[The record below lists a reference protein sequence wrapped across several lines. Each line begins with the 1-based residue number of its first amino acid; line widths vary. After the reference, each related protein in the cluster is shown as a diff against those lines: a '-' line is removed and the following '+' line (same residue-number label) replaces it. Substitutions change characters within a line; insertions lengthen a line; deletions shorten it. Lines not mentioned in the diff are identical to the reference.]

1 LGHAFGI
8 HHVLLPLWQ
17 HGAWSGLVGVGESQ
31 VSLVGGVGVIPGC
44 VMVSNGKGGV
54 LKTSLTANVAG
65 LSAASGWRVLAV
77 DLDPQGNLASDL
89 GMLDASDGGEGL
101 LRAVAEQAPLE
112 PLRDVRPGL
121 DLVAGGPRTAE
132 LTGH

>member
-1 LGHAFGI
+1 MTPVRVIHAAPMSPAQDRHDSRQKLGHAFGI

-65 LSAASGWRVLAV
+65 LAAASGWRGLAV
-77 DLDPQGNLASDL
+77 GPGPPGHL
-89 GMLDASDGGEGL
+89 G
-101 LRAVAEQAPLE
+101 P
-112 PLRDVRPGL
+112 
-121 DLVAGGPRTAE
+121 GPR
-132 LTGH
+132 G